1 MNLYSKVI
9 KAVLIATLMMSAA
22 AAAQTK
28 GDASAGAEKAK
39 ACANCHGL
47 DGKGRIPLAGKT
59 ADYLEGQLK
68 AFKSGAR
75 KEQMMNMMA
84 NNLSDQDIADLAAYF
99 SSQK

>member
-1 MNLYSKVI
+1 MSVYSKVI
-9 KAVLIATLMMSAA
+9 KAVLISTLMMSAA
-22 AAAQTK
+22 AAQTM
-28 GDASAGAEKAK
+28 GNASAGAEKAK

-47 DGKGRIPLAGKT
+47 DGKGRIPLAGKK